1 MFKSKGKTYMVE
13 EPSQVKQLSLNHE
26 CKIGLTMNIRNHRET
41 VLNGHRN
48 GGNRFRR
55 QGHTTYQKTICGSDH
70 AG

>member
-41 VLNGHRN
+41 VLNGHRRSGLDLEDRPHN
-48 GGNRFRR
+48 ISKDNLR
-55 QGHTTYQKTICGSDH
+55 Q
-70 AG
+70 